1 MTRYPCAFIFS
12 GKPHT
17 MQFVQTNRSCFGPW
31 SAPLF
36 GRETHIVTVLLL
48 DLGNTALKWT
58 TLDKPEEPQTYV
70 HGGHGTPPDE
80 LLRTWSAL
88 KPTRVVGC
96 MVSSEM
102 LALSLT
108 KFFNA
113 HGIPWEWLHSEP
125 VFRGNFELTN
135 GYENCRQL
143 GSDRWFAA
151 IGAASLYP
159 GLSLLVVHMGTATT
173 VDSVVSENGR
183 LVFCGGRILP
193 GPAMM
198 YESLVKGTRC
208 RPNGIGAVEP
218 FPKIRTPQ
226 FPPAFWKH
234 TSGLLSTPGQ
244 QCRTKDPTSKS
255 FSPAALHRFWRRTSG
270 PAFLRLS

>member
-143 GSDRWFAA
+143 GSDRWFA
-151 IGAASLYP
+151 
-159 GLSLLVVHMGTATT
+159 GTA
-173 VDSVVSENGR
+173 SAGGAYGNSHNCGFRR
-183 LVFCGGRILP
+183 L
-193 GPAMM
+193 
-198 YESLVKGTRC
+198 
-208 RPNGIGAVEP
+208 
-218 FPKIRTPQ
+218 
-226 FPPAFWKH
+226 
-234 TSGLLSTPGQ
+234 
-244 QCRTKDPTSKS
+244 
-255 FSPAALHRFWRRTSG
+255 
-270 PAFLRLS
+270 